1 MFIIT
6 YTYSINWN
14 YSIRL
19 VITELKT
26 GINSETQ
33 FSSIIVPEMEISD
46 YFSAEN
52 NSKRQEH

>member
-1 MFIIT
+1 
-6 YTYSINWN
+6 
-14 YSIRL
+14 L

-33 FSSIIVPEMEISD
+33 FSSIIVPEVEISD